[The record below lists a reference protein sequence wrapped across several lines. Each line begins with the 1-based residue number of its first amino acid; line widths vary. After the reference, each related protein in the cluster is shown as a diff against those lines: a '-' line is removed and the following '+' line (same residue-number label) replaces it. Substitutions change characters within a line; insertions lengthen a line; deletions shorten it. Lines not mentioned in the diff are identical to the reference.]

1 MGLLRF
7 PKDPKLNEEWRKSLG
22 IRNNNI
28 ISGTICIEHFKDKDF
43 QKNNRYGVKL
53 NSNAIPSLS
62 SVDDSQDQISCI
74 EENDFVNI
82 SLMHSPLQ
90 QSVSSVCVHC
100 EQKDL
105 EIKRLDTK
113 HKTGIQNYQKIVE
126 KMESK
131 IRDIK
136 KRMKKVNSKAFYLEN
151 TKTKLNRTIDELRKE
166 NVLSDEARN
175 TIQVISSKHC
185 NSPLTIATVH

>member
-1 MGLLRF
+1 M
-7 PKDPKLNEEWRKSLG
+7 NEEWRKSLG
-22 IRNNNI
+22 IRTNNI
-28 ISGTICIEHFKDKDF
+28 ISGTICIEHFEDKDF
-43 QKNNRYGVKL
+43 QKNDKYGVKL

-62 SVDDSQDQISCI
+62 SVDDSHDQVSCI

-82 SLMHSPLQ
+82 NLMHSPLQ
-90 QSVSSVCVHC
+90 QSVSSVCEHC

-105 EIKRLDTK
+105 EIERLDTK
-113 HKTGIQNYQKIVE
+113 HKTEIQNHQKIVE
-126 KMESK
+126 KMQSK

-151 TKTKLNRTIDELRKE
+151 MKTKLNRTIDELRKE

-175 TIQVISSKHC
+175 AIQVISSTHC